1 MLPPVYNSWSSHN
14 KALPTGIS
22 FSVYMTSYSTDVL
35 CCYAFLNTSS
45 FCYIRQSS
53 ASCASYSVL
62 VEVKM
67 VVYLLSWKRFEKILL
82 YTDLALDKA
91 DGDDSD
97 MESYLRVA

>member
-1 MLPPVYNSWSSHN
+1 
-14 KALPTGIS
+14 
-22 FSVYMTSYSTDVL
+22 
-35 CCYAFLNTSS
+35 
-45 FCYIRQSS
+45 
-53 ASCASYSVL
+53 VL